1 MESGDSKKRKRKS
14 VHPEG
19 KSKASYVDL
28 FSSRKSTLKAQ
39 NVVEVS
45 SSKQVKVKKGK
56 ITSSS
61 KANSSDD
68 DFLLYLHCTKLR
80 SDVSVKRVYPATS
93 YWSGKK
99 VGDRLK
105 SLQHFGDVDVIETYK
120 DNVDDDDSQTDGN
133 VVRQSKKQ
141 KKMKEKKKIHEK
153 KKVNVSSKKMKS
165 SEMKKTLDK
174 EVKDDVILDKGK
186 KVVEDISEKDVREKD
201 DVSEEVLKSVDHNS
215 DFDVILD
222 GSRSLEKR
230 IYLNEEGTSGKEN
243 ELSVTQLLD
252 DPNFCAE
259 IERNALAVIAK
270 QSTTSVVV
278 SEGLVG
284 SVGVQEEISDEELI
298 KAIKIISQINL
309 GKQEVQSGDGIHDT
323 WL

>member
-14 VHPEG
+14 VQPEA
-19 KSKASYVDL
+19 KSKATYVDL
-28 FSSRKSTLKAQ
+28 SSSRKSTLKAQ
-39 NVVEVS
+39 NAVEVS
-45 SSKQVKVKKGK
+45 SSKSLKVKKGK
-56 ITSSS
+56 I
-61 KANSSDD
+61 
-68 DFLLYLHCTKLR
+68 LLYLHCTKLR

-99 VGDRLK
+99 VGLRLK

-133 VVRQSKKQ
+133 VVRKSKKQ
-141 KKMKEKKKIHEK
+141 KKMKEKKKIREK

-165 SEMKKTLDK
+165 SVRKKTLDK
-174 EVKDDVILDKGK
+174 EVEDDVILDKGK

-222 GSRSLEKR
+222 GSRSLEIVLVDDEDLNDVTPEKDNE
-230 IYLNEEGTSGKEN
+230 LNEEGTSGKEN

-252 DPNFCAE
+252 DPIFCAE
-259 IERNALAVIAK
+259 IERNALAVIGK
-270 QSTTSVVV
+270 KSTTPVVV
-278 SEGLVG
+278 TEGLVG
-284 SVGVQEEISDEELI
+284 SVGIEDEVTDEELI
-298 KAIKIISQINL
+298 EASKIISQIHS
-309 GKQEVQSGDGIHDT
+309 GKQEVQGKNI
-323 WL
+323 